1 MDFDEIQVARWL
13 DPLVVE
19 RGDIADVFVE
29 RRRRTVVLWRD
40 GEASEPR
47 VSLEAGTSARTR
59 RAGRERLA
67 FVSGAD
73 DAALREAI
81 RGLQASAGRAPLP
94 VRPASHRPDP
104 RDLTRFGGETPTAER
119 WVRRLPGILA
129 RHLPRH
135 KLRWTLDEVMRR
147 VVPSGQPASTSVRRL
162 FSLEGT
168 FVAASKR
175 GDEVR
180 PFSFHAPEA
189 DSTVDELKL
198 ALTAVTAP
206 RESPLP
212 HGSGTTDVLFS
223 GGTAAVLFHEILS
236 HALEADAEESPL
248 SRLTAA
254 RVSAS
259 ELEVRDDPT
268 RLDLFGGYERDDE
281 ASRPRPVKLLDSGRL
296 GGKLA
301 DRAHAGPGGSTG
313 HGRRAGPA
321 DPPLPRGS
329 NTVVSAGSATTEE
342 MTRRLANGVW
352 IDEIES
358 GTVELSSGQFRL
370 RYPRA
375 RRVRR
380 GRLAD
385 EVGPGLLA
393 GEILPTLA
401 AVEPVIGREVRAC
414 RSLAWCSRGGQVI
427 AVGGAAPDV
436 IVRRLSVRDR

>member
-1 MDFDEIQVARWL
+1 MEFDEIQVSRWL
-13 DPLVVE
+13 DPLVLE

-40 GEASEPR
+40 GEAAEPR
-47 VSLEAGTSARTR
+47 VSLEAGTSARLR

-67 FVSGAD
+67 YVSGAD
-73 DAALREAI
+73 DGALREAI

-94 VRPASHRPDP
+94 LRTPSPRPESVP
-104 RDLTRFGGETPTAER
+104 ESTADR
-119 WVRRLPGILA
+119 WVRRLPAILA

-135 KLRWTLDEVMRR
+135 QLRWTLDEVMRR
-147 VVPSGQPASTSVRRL
+147 VVPSGHPAATAVRRL

-175 GDEVR
+175 GDESR
-180 PFSFHAPEA
+180 SFSFHAPDA
-189 DSTVDELKL
+189 DSTVDELKQ
-198 ALTAVTAP
+198 ALTAAIAP

-212 HGSGTTDVLFS
+212 HGAGTTDVLFS
-223 GGTAAVLFHEILS
+223 SGTASVLFHEILS

-268 RLDLFGGYERDDE
+268 RLDLFGAYERDDE
-281 ASRPRPVKLLDSGRL
+281 ASKPRPVKLLDSGRL
-296 GGKLA
+296 GGKLT
-301 DRAHAGPGGSTG
+301 DRAHAGAGASTG

-329 NTVVSAGSATTEE
+329 NTVVSAGAATTEE
-342 MTRRLANGVW
+342 MTRRLGNGLW

-393 GEILPTLA
+393 GEILPALA

-414 RSLAWCSRGGQVI
+414 RSLAWCSRGGQVV

>member
-1 MDFDEIQVARWL
+1 MEFDEIQVSRWL
-13 DPLVVE
+13 DPLVLD

-29 RRRRTVVLWRD
+29 RKRRTVVEWRD
-40 GEASEPR
+40 GEATEPR
-47 VSLEAGTSARTR
+47 VSLEAGTSARLR

-81 RGLQASAGRAPLP
+81 RGLQASAGLAPLP
-94 VRPASHRPDP
+94 VRPASPRPDSVP
-104 RDLTRFGGETPTAER
+104 DSSADR

-129 RHLPRH
+129 RNLPRH
-135 KLRWTLDEVMRR
+135 RLRWTLDEILRR
-147 VVPSGQPASTSVRRL
+147 VVPSGQPTSASVRRL
-162 FSLEGT
+162 LSLEGT
-168 FVAASKR
+168 FVAASRR
-175 GDEVR
+175 GDEAR
-180 PFSFHAPEA
+180 SFSFHAPEA
-189 DSTVDELKL
+189 DSTVDELKQ
-198 ALTAVTAP
+198 ALTWATLP

-254 RVSAS
+254 RISAS

-281 ASRPRPVKLLDSGRL
+281 ASRARPVRLLDSGRL
-296 GGKLA
+296 GGKLSN
-301 DRAHAGPGGSTG
+301 RAHGGPGGSTG

-321 DPPLPRGS
+321 DAPLPRGS

-342 MTRRLANGVW
+342 MTRRLANGLWV
-352 IDEIES
+352 DEIES

-380 GRLAD
+380 GRFAD

-401 AVEPVIGREVRAC
+401 AVEPVIGREVRPC
-414 RSLAWCSRGGQVI
+414 RSLAWCSRGGQVV

-436 IVRRLSVRDR
+436 IVRRLAVRDR

>member
-13 DPLVVE
+13 DPLVLE

-40 GEASEPR
+40 GEAAEPR
-47 VSLEAGTSARTR
+47 VSLEAGTSARLR

-67 FVSGAD
+67 FVSGAGEGV
-73 DAALREAI
+73 LREAI

-94 VRPASHRPDP
+94 VRPASPGAESVP
-104 RDLTRFGGETPTAER
+104 ESTADR
-119 WVRRLPGILA
+119 WIRRLPAILA
-129 RHLPRH
+129 RHVPRH
-135 KLRWTLDEVMRR
+135 QLRWTLDEVMRR
-147 VVPSGQPASTSVRRL
+147 VVPSGHPASTSIRRL

-175 GDEVR
+175 GDEFR
-180 PFSFHAPEA
+180 SFSFHAPEA
-189 DSTVDELKL
+189 DSTMDELKQ
-198 ALTAVTAP
+198 ALTAAIAP
-206 RESPLP
+206 RESPIP
-212 HGSGTTDVLFS
+212 HGPGTTDVLLS
-223 GGTAAVLFHEILS
+223 GGTASVLFHEILS

-254 RVSAS
+254 RVSAP
-259 ELEVRDDPT
+259 ELEVRDDPS

-281 ASRPRPVKLLDSGRL
+281 ASRPRPVKLLDTGRL
-296 GGKLA
+296 GGKLT
-301 DRAHAGPGGSTG
+301 DRAHAGAGSSTG

-342 MTRRLANGVW
+342 MTRRLANGLWV
-352 IDEIES
+352 DELES

-380 GRLAD
+380 GRFAD

-401 AVEPVIGREVRAC
+401 AVEPVIGREIRAC
-414 RSLAWCSRGGQVI
+414 RSLAWCSRGGQVV
-427 AVGGAAPDV
+427 AVGGEAPDV